1 MNERNDIILN
11 TEADKDIIVD
21 TTYLNGTMEEKLNQI
36 RSDVQDNVSVTL
48 RYNRKKINEL
58 KKIALD
64 QSIKTGRSVQYTDL
78 IKMSIDK
85 MYFKEGENKSEKVN
99 KGRVCKKSTKNS
111 RK

>member
-1 MNERNDIILN
+1 MKKRNDIILN

-21 TTYLNGTMEEKLNQI
+21 TTYLNGTMEEKLNKL
-36 RSDVQDNVSVTL
+36 RSDVQDNVSITL
-48 RYNRKKINEL
+48 RFNRKKINEL

-85 MYFKEGENKSEKVN
+85 MYFKGNESAKETN
-99 KGRVCKKSTKNS
+99 KGRVCKKSTKSS